1 MDDRQFAADMWLVTS
16 RKDVVRID
24 VPDGSVIV
32 LLTKGSLNKVMAV
45 EPGGYEIVASSMLA
59 PDAEPTPLGVMVVD
73 ARHARSFMNMPIE
86 MIDGMLEAAQ
96 TQVMIDI
103 GEISGELH

>member
-1 MDDRQFAADMWLVTS
+1 
-16 RKDVVRID
+16 
-24 VPDGSVIV
+24 
-32 LLTKGSLNKVMAV
+32 
-45 EPGGYEIVASSMLA
+45 
-59 PDAEPTPLGVMVVD
+59 MVVD
-73 ARHARSFMNMPIE
+73 ARHARAFMNMPIE